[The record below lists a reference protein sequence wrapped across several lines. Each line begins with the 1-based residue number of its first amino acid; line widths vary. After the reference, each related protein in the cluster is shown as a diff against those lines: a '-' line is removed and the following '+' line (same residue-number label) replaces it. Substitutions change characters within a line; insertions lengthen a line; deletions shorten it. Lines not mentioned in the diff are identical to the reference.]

1 MPILATLKIYLN
13 LSNIVNGGILLFEY
27 IKGKVMDLF
36 IDRII
41 VEVGGIGYRIHSTM
55 NSTASLTLGDT
66 TTVYTHFVLKEDE
79 MSLYGFINKEELLMF
94 QQLITVSK
102 VGPKLA
108 VSILSTYTPHK
119 LANYILSNDIN
130 SISKA
135 SGVGKKTAERIIL
148 ELKDKVKNYSLEP
161 DLNTDIQD
169 YGKNYEVLD
178 ALVALGY
185 NKQEAEAVL
194 FSMETSNLTTEETIR
209 KALKLLM
216 R

>member
-1 MPILATLKIYLN
+1 M
-13 LSNIVNGGILLFEY
+13 FEY
-27 IKGKVMDLF
+27 IKGQVMDLF

-41 VEVGGIGYRIHSTM
+41 IEVGGIGYRIHSTM
-55 NSTASLTLGDT
+55 NSTASLKSGDIT
-66 TTVYTHFVLKEDE
+66 TIYTHFVFKEDE
-79 MSLYGFINKEELLMF
+79 MSLYGFVNKEELLMF
-94 QQLITVSK
+94 QQLISVSK

-108 VSILSTYTPHK
+108 VSILSTYTPYK

-135 SGVGKKTAERIIL
+135 SGVGKKTAERIIV
-148 ELKDKVKNYSLEP
+148 ELRDKVKNYNLEP
-161 DLNTDIQD
+161 DNNVHIQD
-169 YGKNYEVLD
+169 YENSYEALD

-185 NKQEAEAVL
+185 NKQEAEGVL
-194 FSMETSNLTTEETIR
+194 FSMETTNLTTEETIK